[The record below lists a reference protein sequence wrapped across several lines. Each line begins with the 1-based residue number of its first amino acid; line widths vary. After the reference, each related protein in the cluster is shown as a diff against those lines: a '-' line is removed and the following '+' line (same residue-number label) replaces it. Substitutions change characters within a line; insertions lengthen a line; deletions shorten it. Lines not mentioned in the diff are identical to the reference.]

1 MRTLTSSEPAVN
13 RRPLLPVPASTMA
26 LPGSRHVQAGSRP
39 GRPSAWGEVNPIDR
53 STVIEPIRLPLWAWL
68 TAAFAVLVVYSL
80 TLANGAALANHA
92 GMVHEFVH
100 DARHLLGVPCH

>member
-1 MRTLTSSEPAVN
+1 MR
-13 RRPLLPVPASTMA
+13 RRP
-26 LPGSRHVQAGSRP
+26 R
-39 GRPSAWGEVNPIDR
+39 AWGEVKLIER
-53 STVIEPIRLPLWAWL
+53 STVVEPIHLPLWAWL